1 MLIDCEKFDLWN
13 FEKIIDDLFSYKTDY
28 SKLIN
33 LEFIDENEI
42 GFLDENFNS
51 HDLITDNTILL
62 HTTNRIT
69 QPWKIG
75 LDIDFSNHLKKYDLF
90 KNYIKKYLGLEYQK
104 KLFEKKYIKH
114 PDDKVLSFVKEL
126 FEEAIKSKIITDKE
140 INFSLENKFIS
151 KDFLNSLNFK

>member
-69 QPWKIG
+69 QP
-75 LDIDFSNHLKKYDLF
+75 
-90 KNYIKKYLGLEYQK
+90 
-104 KLFEKKYIKH
+104 
-114 PDDKVLSFVKEL
+114 
-126 FEEAIKSKIITDKE
+126 
-140 INFSLENKFIS
+140 
-151 KDFLNSLNFK
+151 